1 MQKQL
6 FSSFVATGILRISS
20 TNPPP
25 TLEEERR
32 LNAEFLSRGKGKQKY
47 HVNLEEGS
55 DESDDPVHVAEP
67 ILTESRRRVPK
78 RSQSK
83 SSQMQE
89 CMDIFR
95 GSFTKNQQDT
105 PPSAKK
111 SKSVSSPEK
120 LEKNSI
126 EEALNELA
134 KLESRIP
141 QSLFVKAAKHS
152 LIRAPEG
159 FSCVIGDH
167 LTNNMSRYGTASDND
182 NNPGDNDNEYT
193 RKGITVEEQVGMFM
207 LVILHS
213 MRFSMVAERF
223 QHSKETVSRVI
234 KQIARGMQE
243 LSADFITSRN
253 VIVQPEIE
261 NDERWRFFRH
271 CIRAIDGTHV
281 DACMPHANRVPYRD
295 RNADISQNV
304 LAACTHDMM
313 FTYVMT
319 GWEGSTHDSRIFADA
334 ASLDRFPAPRGRQYY
349 VVDAGFSNIPRYL
362 APYKGEWYH
371 RSDFPYHYPPTSEK
385 ELFNQRHAS
394 ADYDEF
400 RNPPQQHGIR
410 VDVDMSN
417 AEMNVVRDRI
427 ANRLRRAERGGR

>member
-1 MQKQL
+1 MRRTHTTTWKTSTWKEITDEMIKFFPEKHLFLQKVKDKYQRMKTNFTRFSEIVKHTCFGWDADTNTITADSDVWDMFIKKNRAYKTFRSKGCKHYDMQKQL

-159 FSCVIGDH
+159 FSCG
-167 LTNNMSRYGTASDND
+167 SRRS
-182 NNPGDNDNEYT
+182 
-193 RKGITVEEQVGMFM
+193 
-207 LVILHS
+207 H
-213 MRFSMVAERF
+213 
-223 QHSKETVSRVI
+223 
-234 KQIARGMQE
+234 
-243 LSADFITSRN
+243 
-253 VIVQPEIE
+253 
-261 NDERWRFFRH
+261 
-271 CIRAIDGTHV
+271 
-281 DACMPHANRVPYRD
+281 
-295 RNADISQNV
+295 
-304 LAACTHDMM
+304 
-313 FTYVMT
+313 
-319 GWEGSTHDSRIFADA
+319 
-334 ASLDRFPAPRGRQYY
+334 
-349 VVDAGFSNIPRYL
+349 
-362 APYKGEWYH
+362 EWNGYC
-371 RSDFPYHYPPTSEK
+371 S
-385 ELFNQRHAS
+385 
-394 ADYDEF
+394 
-400 RNPPQQHGIR
+400 
-410 VDVDMSN
+410 
-417 AEMNVVRDRI
+417 
-427 ANRLRRAERGGR
+427 